1 MFERVCIVSFLNARL
16 KLYAIAFSRAIV
28 MLSVLCNFDGDMNPV
43 ISSEISDF
51 SADLHVTRNMEMNVF
66 EINSLNNAL
75 ESCDV
80 LTTSTGTSSIAVGK
94 IRFLR
99 IGQIC
104 SQKQL
109 FPLPVGPVIATT
121 VHAFLLFLAFICRMY

>member
-1 MFERVCIVSFLNARL
+1 MSFLNARL

-51 SADLHVTRNMEMNVF
+51 SADLHVTRKMETNAF
-66 EINSLNNAL
+66 ETSSLNKAL
-75 ESCDV
+75 ESCEAPMI
-80 LTTSTGTSSIAVGK
+80 STGTSSIAVGK

-99 IGQIC
+99 IGETC

-121 VHAFLLFLAFICRMY
+121 VHAFLLLLAFICRMY

>member
-16 KLYAIAFSRAIV
+16 KLYAIAFSCAIV

-66 EINSLNNAL
+66 ETNSLNNAL

-80 LTTSTGTSSIAVGK
+80 LATSTGTSSIAVGK

-99 IGQIC
+99 IGEIC
-104 SQKQL
+104 SQKQF

-121 VHAFLLFLAFICRMY
+121 VHAFLLFLAFVCQMY